1 MGTMKRRTILLAIV
15 GAICTFGV
23 SLPAGGQGVLV
34 VERHSE
40 PIPLPRPIPW
50 PRPRPRP
57 EPPPISYRIKELTA
71 QARIVDQIA
80 RVQVTQSFVNTGSRQ
95 MEVSFV
101 FPLPADGAIDQLTLL
116 VDGKEFPGEILPA
129 PEARRIYEGYVRRN
143 QDPALLEWMGY
154 GMFKTS
160 VFPVPA
166 GAERKVTVQYSQLLR
181 KEGQLVDFLFPLAT
195 AKYTSQPVEKVL
207 VEVSIE
213 SSEKL
218 KSIYS
223 PTHGVDI
230 QRRGERNAQVRW
242 ELEQAIPSTDFRLF
256 FDSDPGKVGASL
268 VSYRPS
274 ADEEGFFLM
283 LASPEIPQTDA
294 AEIARKTVVFVV
306 DRSGSMSGQKMTQAK
321 EALRFVLN
329 NLREGDLFNIVVYD
343 GRVESYKPELQR
355 FDNEARQEALGYVEG
370 IYAGG
375 STNIDGAL
383 EVALK
388 MIQDD
393 QQPNFVI
400 FLTDGL
406 PTTGE
411 QNEAKIVANARQ
423 RNPHRARILNLGV
436 GYDVNSRLLDRLGQE
451 NRGSSHYVRPD
462 DDIEQH
468 VSNLYRRISSP
479 VMTDVTVEFLV
490 AEKGEDGA
498 SRSASA
504 EATVNRVY
512 PREVNDL
519 FAGEQLVLVGRYR
532 APADIIIRVRGK
544 VGGEEQTLE
553 FPARLVESS
562 SDSSHAFAEKLWAV
576 RRIGEIIDELD
587 LKGRNEELI
596 EELVALSTKH
606 GVLTPYTSF
615 LADEN
620 RRGDL
625 ASLTDSRREVGE
637 RLESLSQATGQSGFV
652 QRAEKQRFRQAQS
665 LAPNFGATPIITSE
679 PRAAPSGLAQGP
691 SDGGRLAGIPSRR
704 SARPQ
709 AVAGLEFRDLAT
721 DAEVATDA
729 VQVVGRETLYRR
741 GTVWI
746 AANARDIDPE
756 KHRDQL
762 TPVKRFSDEYFQL
775 LSKTTPA
782 ENAILAGQKEGEQ
795 LLVRLQGHAYLI
807 E

>member
-1 MGTMKRRTILLAIV
+1 MNRRGILLAV
-15 GAICTFGV
+15 AAAICMAGV
-23 SLPAGGQGVLV
+23 SLPASGQGVLV
-34 VERHSE
+34 VERHPE

-50 PRPRPRP
+50 PRPRP
-57 EPPPISYRIKELTA
+57 EPPPVSYRIKEITS
-71 QARIVDQIA
+71 QTRITDQVA

-101 FPLPADGAIDQLTLL
+101 FPLPVDGAIDELTLL
-116 VDGKEFPGEILPA
+116 VDGKEFPGKLLPA
-129 PEARRIYEGYVRRN
+129 SEARRIYEGYVRRN
-143 QDPALLEWMGY
+143 QDPALLEWMGS
-154 GMFKTS
+154 GMFQTS
-160 VFPVPA
+160 IFPVPA
-166 GAERKVTVQYSQLLR
+166 GAERKVTLQYTQLLR

-195 AKYTSQPVEKVL
+195 ARYTSQPVEKVL

-218 KSIYS
+218 KNIYS

-230 QRRGERNAQVRW
+230 QRRGDRNAQVRW
-242 ELEQAIPSTDFRLF
+242 EVEQTVPNTDFRLF

-274 ADEEGFFLM
+274 DDDEGYFLM
-283 LASPEIPQTDA
+283 LASPTIPQADA
-294 AEIARKTVVFVV
+294 AEIARKTVVFVL
-306 DRSGSMSGQKMTQAK
+306 DRSGSMSGQKMNQAK

-343 GRVESYKPELQR
+343 GRVEAYKPELQR
-355 FDNEARQEALGYVEG
+355 FDNQAREEALGYVEG

-423 RNPHRARILNLGV
+423 RNPRRARILNLGV

-468 VSNLYRRISSP
+468 VSSLYRRISSP
-479 VMTDVTVEFLV
+479 VMTDVTVDFLV
-490 AEKGEDGA
+490 AEKGEDGT
-498 SRSASA
+498 SKSTSA
-504 EATVNRVY
+504 EAPVNRIY

-532 APADIIIRVRGK
+532 TPGDIIIRVRGK

-562 SDSSHAFAEKLWAV
+562 SDESHAFAEKLWAV

-587 LKGRNEELI
+587 LEGRNEELI
-596 EELVALSTKH
+596 EELVNLSTKH

-625 ASLTDSRREVGE
+625 ARQTESRREAAE
-637 RLESLSQATGQSGFV
+637 RLTDLAVASGQRGFV

-665 LAPNFGATPIITSE
+665 LAPNFGFMPGIAGEGRTDS
-679 PRAAPSGLAQGP
+679 AGLAQGP
-691 SDGGRLAGIPSRR
+691 SAGGRP
-704 SARPQ
+704 ARPQ
-709 AVAGLEFRDLAT
+709 AVAGLQFRDVETDTEAT
-721 DAEVATDA
+721 TDT
-729 VQVVGRETLYRR
+729 VQIVGRETLYRR
-741 GTVWI
+741 GKIWI

-756 KHRDQL
+756 KDREKVTLLQ
-762 TPVKRFSDEYFQL
+762 RFSDEYFQL
-775 LSKTTPA
+775 LAETTPA
-782 ENAILAGQKEGEQ
+782 ENAILAVQREGEQ
-795 LLVRLQGHAYLI
+795 LLVRLRGRPYLI